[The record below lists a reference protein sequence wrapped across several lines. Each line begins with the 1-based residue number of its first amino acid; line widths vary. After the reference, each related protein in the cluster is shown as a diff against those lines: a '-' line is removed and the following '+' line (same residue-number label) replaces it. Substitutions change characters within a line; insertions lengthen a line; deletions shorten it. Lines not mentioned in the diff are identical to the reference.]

1 MTAHAPTRT
10 VLHDHKKDQKTMFT
24 AAQLVAHLVGDYVI
38 QSDYEAAEKRK
49 RSLPAAVHA
58 VSYAIP
64 FLLLTHAQGPLAF
77 IVITHFIIDR
87 WGLARYVCWAKN
99 FIGSP
104 WTWEQFR
111 SFLGWR
117 PGVPFPLD
125 VWTVYR
131 RPWSECVGTGYPA
144 DRPPFLAVW
153 LMILCDNCIHIC
165 LNAVALEWIR

>member
-1 MTAHAPTRT
+1 
-10 VLHDHKKDQKTMFT
+10 MFT